1 MRQVIYCPNHLHNLC
16 LYSFIFFIMVT
27 KPLPTLNTGIINPIF
42 LSSAEDKLCYTSLI
56 PLLPSDMQ
64 MLSVHDHPSAEQ
76 DTQTLLSTFAPI
88 ARGR

>member
-1 MRQVIYCPNHLHNLC
+1 
-16 LYSFIFFIMVT
+16 MVT